1 MKTQSLYSQN
11 HRVTCIRLQTIY
23 FICGILLL
31 TLGGCSY
38 NNNKTETALSHILDI
53 YYLESANDSA
63 LALLSE
69 IEIPEN
75 SSKKS
80 FYEEQKTIFKAAAL
94 SKKGETTQ
102 AWNIISRYDVAN
114 LHTSNRYYF
123 KSIKSLILFNSS
135 RQNEAFT
142 LLNATLSESPSDIR
156 TLANNQRLLGQIFQS
171 YGDYSNAHFWFLKSQ
186 ETFEKTGLTYSIAIN
201 NRHIGIQLF
210 SLSRFND
217 AQTHLNEAEQ
227 TFIANKDYKQQFY
240 SSIINA
246 DMYIQKDLPSEALY
260 YIQKAEKAN
269 LSHDALSE
277 ALIML
282 NRAEVDL
289 LQKKTHRIHW

>member
-114 LHTSNRYYF
+114 LHTSN
-123 KSIKSLILFNSS
+123 N
-135 RQNEAFT
+135 
-142 LLNATLSESPSDIR
+142 
-156 TLANNQRLLGQIFQS
+156 
-171 YGDYSNAHFWFLKSQ
+171 
-186 ETFEKTGLTYSIAIN
+186 
-201 NRHIGIQLF
+201 
-210 SLSRFND
+210 
-217 AQTHLNEAEQ
+217 
-227 TFIANKDYKQQFY
+227 
-240 SSIINA
+240 
-246 DMYIQKDLPSEALY
+246 
-260 YIQKAEKAN
+260 
-269 LSHDALSE
+269 
-277 ALIML
+277 
-282 NRAEVDL
+282 
-289 LQKKTHRIHW
+289 